1 MVRTLFRIP
10 YSFSERIKILNKFE
24 LPDSDLDAIQK
35 ESERLLSNF
44 KSPLTPDLT
53 IGEKVIPILIEPD
66 IQAAASS
73 EHSKINPIIVSIFI
87 VFIGGPLLIFL
98 ILVLQNLNQPRFQ
111 AQKDSLGFAS
121 TCGSTSSQTGRWW
134 PVLGDGNQYLL
145 DKVRSQFCADT
156 FINNEGALQ
165 IASFASWQEAEDFR
179 LRLESA
185 TNETFRVGE
194 GRIP

>member
-1 MVRTLFRIP
+1 M
-10 YSFSERIKILNKFE
+10 NKFE
-24 LPDSDLDAIQK
+24 LPDSDLEAIQK

-44 KSPLTPDLT
+44 KSPLTPNAT

-87 VFIGGPLLIFL
+87 VFVGGPLLIIL
-98 ILVLQNLNQPRFQ
+98 ILALQNSNLPRFQ

-121 TCGSTSSQTGRWW
+121 RCGSSSSQTGRWW

-145 DKVRSQFCADT
+145 DKVRSQFCADA

>member
-1 MVRTLFRIP
+1 VD
-10 YSFSERIKILNKFE
+10 KFE
-24 LPDSDLDAIQK
+24 LPDSDLEAIQK

-44 KSPLTPDLT
+44 KSPLTPDVT
-53 IGEKVIPILIEPD
+53 IGKRVIPILIEPD

-87 VFIGGPLLIFL
+87 VFIGGPLFIFL
-98 ILVLQNLNQPRFQ
+98 ILVLQNLNLPRLQ
-111 AQKDSLGFAS
+111 AQKDSLVFELS
-121 TCGSTSSQTGRWW
+121 CGSTSSQTGRWW

-145 DKVRSQFCADT
+145 DKVRSQFCADA

>member
-1 MVRTLFRIP
+1 M
-10 YSFSERIKILNKFE
+10 NKFE
-24 LPDSDLDAIQK
+24 LPDSDLEAIQK

-44 KSPLTPDLT
+44 KSPLTPNAT

-87 VFIGGPLLIFL
+87 VFLGGPLLIIL
-98 ILVLQNLNQPRFQ
+98 ILALQNSNLPRFQ

-121 TCGSTSSQTGRWW
+121 TCGSSSSQTGRWW
-134 PVLGDGNQYLL
+134 RVLGDGNQYLL
-145 DKVRSQFCADT
+145 DKVRSQFCADA